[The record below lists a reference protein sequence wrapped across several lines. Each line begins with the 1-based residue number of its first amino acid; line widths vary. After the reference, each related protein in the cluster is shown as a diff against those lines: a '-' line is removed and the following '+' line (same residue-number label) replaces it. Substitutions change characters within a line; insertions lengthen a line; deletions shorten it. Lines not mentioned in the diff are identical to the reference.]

1 MRTPDPPRLLF
12 SWLMLSSLVLAAGSS
27 RADELLVG
35 NKSGD
40 SVWRLSS
47 RDGHKTGEF
56 RTGEAPHEI
65 AVAANGR
72 FALVSNYG
80 RETSGN
86 SLSVLDLVGG
96 RPTRSI
102 DLGEHGAPHGL
113 RLLPGD
119 RRALVTTEASASLL
133 VVEIASGKVERV
145 IDVGSG
151 TGHMLALSPDA
162 KFAYV
167 TKINAGTVSR
177 IDLASGL
184 KTRERAAGKGA
195 EGVAVSPDGRE
206 VWVANREDGTITVH
220 DSSTLALR
228 RRMSSKGF
236 PIRVVFTREGRH
248 ALVVNA
254 GAASVAVFEVRTK
267 LRVATVGLVEP
278 GVEYNQTMLGRAA
291 LPIGVVVDPERP
303 RAYVAISGGD
313 RVAVIDTRTWKI
325 VEYWPAGR
333 EPDALGFVPGDQAQA
348 SRRRS
353 GLSKGGSPAG

>member
-1 MRTPDPPRLLF
+1 MPALSRSLF
-12 SWLMLSSLVLAAGSS
+12 SCLMLSSLWLGAGNS

-40 SVWRLSS
+40 SVWRLSP

-65 AVAANGR
+65 AVAGNGR

-86 SLSVLDLVGG
+86 RLSMLDLVGG
-96 RPTRSI
+96 KPTRSI

-119 RRALVTTEASASLL
+119 RRALVTTEGSASLL
-133 VVEIASGKVERV
+133 VVDIASGKVERV
-145 IDVGSG
+145 IDVGGG

-167 TKINAGTVSR
+167 TKVNAGTVSR
-177 IDLASGL
+177 IDLVSGI
-184 KTRERAAGKGA
+184 KTHERAAGKGA
-195 EGVAVSPDGRE
+195 EGIAVSPEGRE
-206 VWVANREDGTITVH
+206 VWVANRADGTITVH
-220 DSSTLALR
+220 DPATLALR

-236 PIRVVFTREGRH
+236 PIRVAFTSDGRH
-248 ALVVNA
+248 ALVINA
-254 GAASVAVFEVRTK
+254 GAANVAVFDVRTK
-267 LRVATVGLVEP
+267 LRIAVVELVEA

-291 LPIGVVVDPERP
+291 LPIGVVVDPVRL

-313 RVAVIDTRTWKI
+313 RIAVIDTRSWK
-325 VEYWPAGR
+325 VVDRWPAGR
-333 EPDALGFVPGDQAQA
+333 EPDALGFVPDG
-348 SRRRS
+348 
-353 GLSKGGSPAG
+353 

>member
-1 MRTPDPPRLLF
+1 M
-12 SWLMLSSLVLAAGSS
+12 AGSS
-27 RADELLVG
+27 HADELLVG

-40 SVWRLSS
+40 SVWRLSP

-65 AVAANGR
+65 AVAGNGR

-86 SLSVLDLVGG
+86 TLSVLDLVGG
-96 RPTRSI
+96 KPTRSI
-102 DLGEHGAPHGL
+102 DLGEHGAPHGV

-119 RRALVTTEASASLL
+119 RRALVTTEGSANVLL
-133 VVEIASGKVERV
+133 VDIASGKVERA
-145 IDVGSG
+145 IDVGGG

-162 KFAYV
+162 KSAYV

-177 IDLASGL
+177 IDLSSGI
-184 KTRERAAGKGA
+184 KTHERPAGKGA

-206 VWVANREDGTITVH
+206 VWVANRADGTLTVH
-220 DSSTLALR
+220 DPATLALR

-236 PIRVVFTREGRH
+236 PIRVAFSSDGRH

-254 GAASVAVFEVRTK
+254 GAANVAVFDTRTR
-267 LRVATVGLVEP
+267 LRIAIVELAEA
-278 GVEYNQTMLGRAA
+278 GRDYNQTMLGRAA
-291 LPIGVVVDPERP
+291 LPIGLVMDPSRP

-313 RVAVIDTRTWKI
+313 RIAVIDTRSWK
-325 VEYWPAGR
+325 VVDRWPAGR
-333 EPDALGFVPGDQAQA
+333 EPDALGFVPGN
-348 SRRRS
+348 
-353 GLSKGGSPAG
+353 

>member
-1 MRTPDPPRLLF
+1 MRMPTPPRLLF
-12 SWLMLSSLVLAAGSS
+12 PCLVLFSLWLATGSS
-27 RADELLVG
+27 HADELLVG

-40 SVWRLSS
+40 SVWRLSP
-47 RDGHKTGEF
+47 RDGRKTGEF

-65 AVAANGR
+65 AVAASGR

-96 RPTRSI
+96 KPTRRI

-119 RRALVTTEASASLL
+119 RRALVTTEGSASVL
-133 VVEIASGKVERV
+133 VVDVASGKMERV
-145 IDVGSG
+145 IDVGGG
-151 TGHMLALSPDA
+151 TGHMLALSPDS

-184 KTRERAAGKGA
+184 KTHERVAGKGA

-206 VWVANREDGTITVH
+206 VWVTNRGDGTITVH
-220 DSSTLALR
+220 DPATLAVR

-236 PIRVVFTREGRH
+236 PVRVVFTGDGRH

-254 GAASVAVFEVRTK
+254 GAANMAVFDARTK
-267 LRVATVGLVEP
+267 LRIATVELAEA
-278 GVEYNQTMLGRAA
+278 GVEYKQTMLGSAA
-291 LPIGVVVDPERP
+291 LPIGVVVDPVRP

-313 RVAVIDTRTWKI
+313 QVAVIDTRDWK
-325 VEYWPAGR
+325 VLERWPTGR
-333 EPDALGFVPGDQAQA
+333 EPAALGLVPDD
-348 SRRRS
+348 
-353 GLSKGGSPAG
+353 

>member
-1 MRTPDPPRLLF
+1 MPVRMRMPALPRLPF
-12 SWLMLSSLVLAAGSS
+12 SCLVLLSLWLAASNS

-40 SVWRLSS
+40 SVWRLSPN
-47 RDGHKTGEF
+47 DGHKTGEF

-72 FALVSNYG
+72 FAVVSNYG

-86 SLSVLDLVGG
+86 TLSVLDLVGG
-96 RPTRSI
+96 KPTGSI

-119 RRALVTTEASASLL
+119 RRVLVTTEGSASLL
-133 VVEIASGKVERV
+133 MVNVASGKVERV
-145 IDVGSG
+145 IDIGGG
-151 TGHMLALSPDA
+151 TGHMVALSPDS

-167 TKINAGTVSR
+167 TKINAGTISR

-184 KTRERAAGKGA
+184 KTHERPAGKGA

-206 VWVANREDGTITVH
+206 LWVANREDGTITVH
-220 DSSTLALR
+220 DPDMLALR

-236 PIRVVFTREGRH
+236 PIRVAFTRDGRH
-248 ALVVNA
+248 ALVINA
-254 GAASVAVFEVRTK
+254 RAANVEVFDVRTK
-267 LRVATVGLVEP
+267 LRVATIGLVEP
-278 GVEYNQTMLGRAA
+278 AAQYNQTMLGRAA
-291 LPIGVVVDPERP
+291 LPIGVVVDPIRP

-313 RVAVIDTRTWKI
+313 RVAVIDTRSWK
-325 VEYWPAGR
+325 VVDRWPAGR
-333 EPDALGFVPGDQAQA
+333 EPDALGFVPGD
-348 SRRRS
+348 
-353 GLSKGGSPAG
+353 

>member
-1 MRTPDPPRLLF
+1 MPASPRLL
-12 SWLMLSSLVLAAGSS
+12 SSRLLLLLVSLAAGSS
-27 RADELLVG
+27 HADELLVG

-40 SVWRLSS
+40 SVWRLSP

-65 AVAANGR
+65 AVAGNGR

-86 SLSVLDLVGG
+86 TLSVLDLVGG
-96 RPTRSI
+96 KPTRSI

-119 RRALVTTEASASLL
+119 RRVLVTTEGSASLL
-133 VVEIASGKVERV
+133 VVDIASGKVERV
-145 IDVGSG
+145 IDVGGG
-151 TGHMLALSPDA
+151 TGHMVALSPDS

-184 KTRERAAGKGA
+184 KTQERAAGKGA

-206 VWVANREDGTITVH
+206 VWVANREDGTLTVH
-220 DSSTLALR
+220 DPGTLALR

-236 PIRVVFTREGRH
+236 PIRVTFTNDGRQ

-254 GAASVAVFEVRTK
+254 GAANVAVFDTRTR
-267 LRVATVGLVEP
+267 LLIATVELAEAGMD
-278 GVEYNQTMLGRAA
+278 YNQTMLGRAA
-291 LPIGVVVDPERP
+291 LPIGVVVDPVRS

-325 VEYWPAGR
+325 VDHWPAGR
-333 EPDALGFVPGDQAQA
+333 EPDAPGFVSGD
-348 SRRRS
+348 
-353 GLSKGGSPAG
+353 